1 MKKIVIFLFWIVV
14 GMVTGCVSNDKT
26 KVVITAENYPLDT
39 VRIVWMAGR
48 EFKGEKVPLKN
59 GKGEVEISAPEYTL
73 VSIINDDPAQRIT
86 YGDGI
91 IPSPSINFFAEMGQ
105 RIRVQFDGERWPIAR
120 IDGGKVNE
128 DYMRLWGKKGPLE
141 RKKWELMRVLY
152 SSEDVDKEPLKQE
165 ISAIREACQQM
176 EYEFIPLNPDS
187 YVSLHLLPGVRTSLP
202 FEKYEQLFLNLSE
215 RVRNTEMGKS
225 TSEQIAMTKKSLPG
239 QPAPDFSK
247 VDKEGNTIRLSDL
260 KGKYV
265 LIDFWGTW
273 CIPCR
278 RSHPHLV
285 ELHEKYAPKGVY
297 FINVAQENDMKF
309 RDNWLKVI
317 EEDKMTWTQILNNEG
332 QEGCD
337 VVRLFSVTTF
347 PTKVLIDQEGRI
359 VGRYLGDS
367 RELDKELEMIF
378 GGK

>member
-1 MKKIVIFLFWIVV
+1 MGQKGAV
-14 GMVTGCVSNDKT
+14 GT
-26 KVVITAENYPLDT
+26 K
-39 VRIVWMAGR
+39 
-48 EFKGEKVPLKN
+48 
-59 GKGEVEISAPEYTL
+59 
-73 VSIINDDPAQRIT
+73 
-86 YGDGI
+86 
-91 IPSPSINFFAEMGQ
+91 EMGTDAG
-105 RIRVQFDGERWPIAR
+105 V
-120 IDGGKVNE
+120 
-128 DYMRLWGKKGPLE
+128 
-141 RKKWELMRVLY
+141 Y
-152 SSEDVDKEPLKQE
+152 SSEDVDTEPLKQE

-285 ELHEKYAPKGVY
+285 ELHEKYGPKRVY

-317 EEDKMTWTQILNNEG
+317 EEDQMTWTQILNNEG

-367 RELDKELEMIF
+367 KELDKELEMIF
-378 GGK
+378 GE